1 MNNRVNLLVGLTSS
15 LWIALLGFLVVP
27 IYLKYLGVEAYG
39 LIGFFA
45 ILQAALSV
53 LDMGM
58 AATIN
63 REVARGA
70 ITGGFKEAGKLL
82 HTLAVIYWSLSFM
95 MALIIVICSS
105 FIEKYWLQSTH
116 LPDGIVTNVVML
128 MGLVIACRWPIGLYQ
143 GALIGANRMRVSSG
157 ISAAMGTLGS
167 FGAIV
172 VLVYVSASVEAFFIW
187 QALVGLF
194 SVTVMRKAAWNV
206 VGRADQMKFEVAKL
220 KSVWGF
226 SAGVAGVTVSA
237 IIFTQLDKWIL
248 SKTLGLEG
256 FAHYM
261 LATSLVGV
269 LYLLIM
275 PIYNIIYPKFSA
287 FVAVGDLEGLIR
299 SYRSGTRLFAVVFF
313 PLVMAL
319 VFVAEDIVVLWI
331 NDPLIAVSIAPVVRL
346 LAIGVGFHGV
356 MFFPYALQLAHGNTR
371 LPLTINIIL
380 MIILIPTTIFLSLKY
395 GALGGGGAWLVL
407 HALYILLGTWL
418 THRKLLKGIGLKWF
432 FYDVATPFC
441 LSVCVGLIGFYFMQG
456 RDYTPE
462 INLLC
467 GVVLAIVACCLSLM
481 ILTDEDQKSIADQ
494 ISWKDS

>member
-1 MNNRVNLLVGLTSS
+1 MTNRTNLLVGLTSS

-45 ILQAALSV
+45 TLQAVLSV

-63 REVARGA
+63 REVARDSVS
-70 ITGGFKEAGKLL
+70 GGFKEAGKLL
-82 HTLAVIYWSLSFM
+82 HTLAVIYWVMAGGIALLIVLFSSLI
-95 MALIIVICSS
+95 A
-105 FIEKYWLQSTH
+105 EHWLQSKLLTSETISH
-116 LPDGIVTNVVML
+116 AIVL
-128 MGLVIACRWPIGLYQ
+128 MGLVIAYRWPVGLYQ
-143 GALIGANRMRVSSG
+143 GALIGANKVAVSSS
-157 ISAAMGTLGS
+157 INAVMGTLGS

-172 VLVYVSASVEAFFIW
+172 VLVYVSASVESFFIW
-187 QALVGLF
+187 QVLVGLI
-194 SVTVMRKAAWNV
+194 SVVVMRKAAWSV
-206 VGRADQMKFEVAKL
+206 LGRVDQMKFEIAKL
-220 KSVWGF
+220 KDVWVFSV
-226 SAGVAGVTVSA
+226 GVAGVTVSA
-237 IIFTQLDKWIL
+237 IIFTQLDKLIL

-261 LATSLVGV
+261 LAISLVSV
-269 LYLLIM
+269 LYLLVT

-287 FVAVGDLEGLIR
+287 FVAAGDLEGLVR
-299 SYRSGTRLFAVVFF
+299 FYRSGTRLFAVVFF

-331 NDPLIAVSIAPVVRL
+331 GDPLIAASIAPVVRL

-356 MFFPYALQLAHGNTR
+356 MFFPYALQLAYGDTR

-380 MIILIPTTIFLSLKY
+380 IIILVPTTIFLSLEY

-407 HALYILLGTWL
+407 HALYILLGSWL
-418 THRKLLKGIGLKWF
+418 THRKLLKGIGIKWF

-441 LSVCVGLIGFYFMQG
+441 LTVCVGLIGFYLMQG
-456 RDYTPE
+456 RDYSPE

-467 GVVLAIVACCLSLM
+467 GIVVAMVASCLSLL
-481 ILTDEDQKSIADQ
+481 ILTREDRKFIAYQ
-494 ISWKDS
+494 MSWKY